1 MMINV
6 QKVDPCDH
14 GLLKRNDS
22 SNSLKALLKQQQY
35 PRAMSPSS
43 EIVRTLTLDH
53 FLSEHQQLYQNIKK
67 VNSIKPSASTRPSSV
82 NSIKPSASTRPSSA
96 GAQISTSH
104 DDVEIDNN
112 EVSKR
117 LQLIHK
123 ESIKKRLT
131 VEKTIETLQAKG
143 WNMI

>member
-53 FLSEHQQLYQNIKK
+53 FLSEHQQLYQNVKK
-67 VNSIKPSASTRPSSV
+67 VNSIKPSASTRPS
-82 NSIKPSASTRPSSA
+82 TA